1 MDHASDRQRPCY
13 TRAGYE
19 RLLSRI
25 ARAREDYLAVCRTNE
40 EAAGAGDSSVWH
52 DNFAYEENQ
61 RRMHQ
66 LATRVADLERLAQ
79 SARIVS
85 LPSSIDRVMVG
96 TRVTVRIEDR
106 AEARWEIA
114 GFDDGDP
121 VLGRISYV
129 SPLGR
134 ALIGT
139 IAGEVLE
146 VVLDGRARELEVIA
160 VTRAELEEVA

>member
-1 MDHASDRQRPCY
+1 MDHAQDRQRPFY
-13 TRAGYE
+13 TSAGYE
-19 RLLSRI
+19 RLLDRI
-25 ARAREDYLAVCRTNE
+25 ARARADYHAVCRTNE

-79 SARIVS
+79 RARIVS
-85 LPSSIDRVMVG
+85 PPSTVDRVMVG

-106 AEARWEIA
+106 AEAHWEIA

-121 VLGRISYV
+121 ALGRISYV

-139 IAGEVLE
+139 AAGEVLE
-146 VVLDGRARELEVIA
+146 VVLDGRARELEVLA
-160 VTRAELEEVA
+160 VTHTGLEEVA